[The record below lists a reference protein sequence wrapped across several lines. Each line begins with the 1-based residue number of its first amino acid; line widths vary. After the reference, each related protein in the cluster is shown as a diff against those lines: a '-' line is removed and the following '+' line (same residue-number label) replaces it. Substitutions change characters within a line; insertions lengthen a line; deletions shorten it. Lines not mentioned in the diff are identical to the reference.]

1 MEKESQFT
9 AQAISHNHP
18 LDGVSRENIKITDV
32 KVTLLSYRLPVNE
45 QLLVFSDIW
54 WKTDAIIV
62 EIFTDKDIVG
72 IGGASRYGGD
82 CQHVKHYI
90 EKMIKPVICG
100 ANPFDLEFLTCGG
113 DSNLKRCAWAG
124 IDTALWDIVAKA
136 KGIPVYQLLAGNRKP
151 TQKMRCYASAGVKY
165 AWYDRPDSLIE
176 EALTLNEQ
184 GYTAYKFRPGTDW
197 EYSHMTVDRFIPY
210 LVKLRKAVGPDFG
223 LVLEK
228 KPWTLEQALRL
239 APVLEDL
246 GFLWFEEPMRLVGDD
261 AIDNHLRLR
270 EVLPTVM
277 ISGGEKVLDRFMV
290 KEWIDRGA
298 YTMLQ
303 PDASIIG
310 LSEAWRTVQMA
321 AIKGIPICP
330 HNWQDGTVT
339 MANAHLAASASNL
352 LMLEVFETFDP
363 LKEEIFVEPLTVVDG
378 FMELSDKPGYGVE
391 LAPDLEN
398 RFPYIPGHF
407 TKPNPVFK

>member
-1 MEKESQFT
+1 MEQTLQLASQ
-9 AQAISHNHP
+9 SLPHNHP
-18 LDGVSRENIKITDV
+18 LDGVSRENIEITDV
-32 KVTLLSYRLPVNE
+32 KVTLLSYRLPEKE
-45 QLLVFSDIW
+45 QLLVFSGIW

-62 EIFTDKDIVG
+62 EVFTNAGIVG

-82 CQHVKHYI
+82 CQQVKHYI
-90 EKMIKPVICG
+90 ENGIKPVIVG
-100 ANPFDLEFLTCGG
+100 ANPFDLEFITCGG
-113 DSNLKRCAWAG
+113 DTYLKRCAWAG

-136 KGIPVYQLLAGNRKP
+136 KGVPVYQLLAGNRKS
-151 TQKMRCYASAGVKY
+151 TQKLRCYASAGVKY
-165 AWYDRPDSLIE
+165 AWYDRPEDLID
-176 EALTLNEQ
+176 EALALKAQ
-184 GYTAYKFRPGTDW
+184 GYAAYKFRPGTDW
-197 EYSHMTVDRFIPY
+197 EYSQMTVDRFISY
-210 LVKLRKAVGPDFG
+210 LVKLRQAVGPDFG

-228 KPWTLEQALRL
+228 KPWTLEQALHL

-246 GFLWFEEPMRLVGDD
+246 GFLWFEEPMRLDGDD

-270 EVLPTVM
+270 EALPTVM
-277 ISGGEKVLDRFMV
+277 ISGGEKILDRFML

-310 LSEAWRTVQMA
+310 LSEAWRTGQMA
-321 AIKGIPICP
+321 RLQGIPICP

-339 MANAHLAASASNL
+339 APNAHLAASASNL

-363 LKEEIFVEPLTVVDG
+363 LKEEIFVEPLTVVNG
-378 FMELSDKPGYGVE
+378 YMELPNKPGYGVE
-391 LAPDLEN
+391 LAPDLEK

-407 TKPNPVFK
+407 IKPNPVFS